1 MSFAETNEGQEAEV
15 ALRAGY
21 QYSYALTL
29 ASATAGA
36 FPYTLSG
43 QDQRLIEFNMTGGV
57 GSFLL
62 PAIPDDFMDFEFQ
75 EIGGSA
81 TALTI
86 NGNGKLIEGS
96 ATLVMNA
103 PGQVRKLRYSP
114 TAGQWK
120 IVGGYL

>member
-43 QDQRLIEFNMTGGV
+43 QDQRLVEFNMTGGV

-75 EIGGSA
+75 EINNS
-81 TALTI
+81 TNTLTI
-86 NGNGKLIEGS
+86 NDNGKLIEGS
-96 ATLVMNA
+96 ATLIMNV
-103 PGQVRKLRYSP
+103 PGQIRKLRYSP
-114 TAGQWK
+114 TATAWK